1 MIELLLVDILDFRLA
16 FVLVTRICQWIAE
29 QIKEREDI
37 ILEGVIIARDSP
49 EHLTVLLLCE
59 KEYHSKL
66 LEILQQPPG
75 EFVGKYIACVPAEEP
90 EVVKEVKDEG
100 KKDDDE
106 KEITYDPP

>member
-1 MIELLLVDILDFRLA
+1 MIELLLVDLFDFRLA
-16 FVLVTRICQWIAE
+16 FVLVSRICQWIAE

-59 KEYHSKL
+59 NIYHEKL
-66 LEILQQPPG
+66 LEILKQPPG

-90 EVVKEVKDEG
+90 EVVKEVTEE
-100 KKDDDE
+100 KKDDDSE